1 MAGDLDLYMMFS
13 DPLTTESGE
22 PFYMQDL
29 SYVNEILNIKASFQR
44 EKKELKMK
52 VAVLTREEL

>member
-1 MAGDLDLYMMFS
+1 MGNLDLFMMFA
-13 DPLTTESGE
+13 DPLTTENGE

-29 SYVNEILNIKASFQR
+29 SYVNEILNIKSSFQR
-44 EKKELKMK
+44 EEKELRMK